1 MRNIFLFCLPISL
14 FDFYVQWNALIPE
27 NVSLWAATTSRRR
40 LICQKNKH
48 FLIQALI
55 MQYAIHCRYNSYED
69 KQSPKYFVQSPQH
82 LT

>member
-14 FDFYVQWNALIPE
+14 FDFYVLIPE
-27 NVSLWAATTSRRR
+27 NVSLWAASATTSRRR

-55 MQYAIHCRYNSYED
+55 MQYAIHCRYKSYED